1 MMRCTIAGC
10 SFFLQAS
17 DVEQAMKGIK
27 IEPISGACV
36 RIGRRWFPVKQ
47 VGAVITRQDPWDFSG
62 AEVTRALQNLGFTC
76 SPTSPDPSP
85 A

>member
-1 MMRCTIAGC
+1 MRCTIAGC

-27 IEPISGACV
+27 TEPISGPCV

-47 VGAVITRQDPWDFSG
+47 VGAVITHQDRRDFSG

-76 SPTSPDPSP
+76 RPTSPEPSP